1 MRASKQIWKIILVG
15 VLLVNIVP
23 SLAWAAQ
30 SNSSNYSV
38 DEVFFG
44 SGGELNACST
54 SFCSKQAA
62 GETTVGNTSSSNFQ
76 AQTGFNS
83 NRSESITFIVNNANI
98 NLGTLLPGTT
108 YTATATFSVKTY
120 LSNGYQVR
128 TISQPP
134 SNGAHNLN
142 TTASAVVSNANS
154 EQFGINVVANTTACG
169 APVNFGAG
177 PVQIPNA
184 TFSYGTA
191 ASGYNTCGLF
201 KYGVGDVIASS
212 PQSSGETDYTMSYI
226 LNTSNVTPAGT
237 YSMNHTLVA
246 TGYY

>member
-1 MRASKQIWKIILVG
+1 MRAWKQIWKLIVISVFLVSA
-15 VLLVNIVP
+15 LP

-30 SNSSNYSV
+30 STSPNYSV
-38 DEVFFG
+38 DQVFFG

-54 SFCSKQAA
+54 SFCSKQSA
-62 GETTVGNTSSSNFQ
+62 GETSVGNTSSTNFQ
-76 AQTGFNS
+76 AQAGFNT
-83 NRSESITFIVNNANI
+83 NRSESLTFVVTNANI

-108 YTATATFSVKTY
+108 YTASATFSVKTY

-128 TISQPP
+128 TISPPP

-142 TTASAVVSNANS
+142 TTASAVISNPNS
-154 EQFGINVVANTTACG
+154 EQFGINLVANSTACG

-177 PVQIPNA
+177 PIQIPDA
-184 TFSYGTA
+184 SFSFGA
-191 ASGYNTCGLF
+191 AAAGYDTCGRF

-212 PQSSGETDYTMSYI
+212 ARSSGETDYTMSYI
-226 LNTSNVTPAGT
+226 FNTSNVTPAGT
-237 YSMNHTLVA
+237 YTMNHTLVA

>member
-83 NRSESITFIVNNANI
+83 NRSE
-98 NLGTLLPGTT
+98 
-108 YTATATFSVKTY
+108 
-120 LSNGYQVR
+120 
-128 TISQPP
+128 
-134 SNGAHNLN
+134 
-142 TTASAVVSNANS
+142 
-154 EQFGINVVANTTACG
+154 
-169 APVNFGAG
+169 
-177 PVQIPNA
+177 
-184 TFSYGTA
+184 
-191 ASGYNTCGLF
+191 
-201 KYGVGDVIASS
+201 
-212 PQSSGETDYTMSYI
+212 
-226 LNTSNVTPAGT
+226 
-237 YSMNHTLVA
+237 
-246 TGYY
+246 